1 MSNDPVQEVM
11 RNLETVFRQIEQERM
26 RDVPVLNSAL
36 KVQAVGFVHWESDF
50 LGVLITPWFMNLML
64 VPDPHVMTETG
75 SALRDPGSKR
85 ILQLPS
91 GKYEFIAGEEPGI
104 GPYEVCSLFSPMFE
118 FTDQANT
125 VATAEAVM
133 LALMNVENKDE
144 TSMEEATVRQIWQAQ
159 NQVEELGRND
169 ELTNGK
175 SRKADQLTDASNQST
190 KPQISR
196 LKDQK
201 MSRRSL
207 LRGEFLDR
215 RE

>member
-1 MSNDPVQEVM
+1 MDNEHVQQIIL
-11 RNLETVFRQIEQERM
+11 NLESVFRQIEQERM
-26 RDVPVLNSAL
+26 QDVPVLNSAL
-36 KVQAVGFVHWESDF
+36 KVQAVGFIPWETYL

-64 VPDPHVMTETG
+64 VPDQHLMTETSG
-75 SALRDPGSKR
+75 ELRPPGSKR

-118 FTDQANT
+118 FDDQVNT

-133 LALMNVENKDE
+133 LALMNEENKDE
-144 TSMEEATVRQIWQAQ
+144 TSMEEATVRQIWQVQ
-159 NQVEELGRND
+159 DQVEELAQND
-169 ELTNGK
+169 DLNKGK
-175 SRKADQLTDASNQST
+175 SREADQLFDTCIESS
-190 KPQISR
+190 KPSLSR
-196 LKDQK
+196 IKDQK
-201 MSRRSL
+201 LSRRSL